1 MASLLFN
8 TEKVDESKA
17 FTPVPAGRY
26 LVEVISSEIK
36 QTKTG
41 KGEYIFLILRIVE
54 GPHEGK
60 KIFDRINFINQNKDA
75 ENIAQRAL
83 KKLCLACGVRGE
95 LKDTEQLHFKRF
107 HAHILV
113 RQDPGYPAQNSIR
126 YPDSPADAP
135 LFENGSGAV
144 ATKEKPAPIARPKP
158 SGAAKP
164 WQKEPRF

>member
-1 MASLLFN
+1 MASLSFN
-8 TEKVDESKA
+8 TEKVDDRNA

-36 QTKTG
+36 KTKNG
-41 KGEYIFLILRIVE
+41 NGEFIFLILRIVD
-54 GPHEGK
+54 GPHEGQ

-95 LKDTEQLHFKRF
+95 LTDTEQLHFKRF

-113 RQDPGYPAQNSIR
+113 RQDIGFPAQNSVR
-126 YPDSPADAP
+126 YPDPPPVAP
-135 LFENGSGAV
+135 LFENGGGAA

-158 SGAAKP
+158 SGSAAVA
-164 WQKEPRF
+164 EGRF